1 MTEISPQVQDF
12 FKLLQKEKAKK
23 PRFEAIR

>member
-1 MTEISPQVQDF
+1 MSEISPQVQDF
-12 FKLLQKEKAKK
+12 FKILQTEKAKK